1 MARNRNSSHFT
12 ATLPIRF
19 VFLVWISSL
28 PSISLAYRPG
38 EIVPMSR
45 SGQYHGSR
53 TVWHDVVGRHCPV
66 FAVNKEVLMPI
77 TKPVGFTGADPYK
90 LSFQIGHEK
99 LYVPWLYVINRKSP
113 EVPMIDFH
121 LKYSGNDIHGV
132 TAKVIDM
139 PHHYVQVHQDI
150 KKNYW
155 NPQQWPKHII
165 VRYTWEETSE
175 IDVAGGFYVLFGSG
189 LLLSFMLAIYVLQS
203 SKDKLEK
210 FVRETVAETNPEGVA
225 AKAE

>member
-1 MARNRNSSHFT
+1 MARNRNSSRFR

-19 VFLVWISSL
+19 VLLVWISSL

-53 TVWHDVVGRHCPV
+53 SVWHDVVGRHCPV

-90 LSFQIGHEK
+90 LLFQIGHEK

-139 PHHYVQVHQDI
+139 PHHYIQVHEDI

-210 FVRETVAETNPEGVA
+210 FVRETVVETSPEGGVA
-225 AKAE
+225 KVE

>member
-1 MARNRNSSHFT
+1 MARNRCSSHSR
-12 ATLPIRF
+12 ATQPIIF
-19 VFLVWISSL
+19 IFLVWICSL
-28 PSISLAYRPG
+28 PSLSLAYRPG
-38 EIVPMSR
+38 ELVPMSR

-53 TVWHDVVGRHCPV
+53 TVWHDVVGRYCPV

-77 TKPVGFTGADPYK
+77 PKPVGFTGADPYK

-99 LYVPWLYVINRKSP
+99 VYVPWLYVINRKSP

-139 PHHYVQVHQDI
+139 PHHYIQVHQDI
-150 KKNYW
+150 KKNFW
-155 NPQQWPKHII
+155 SPQQWPKFII

-189 LLLSFMLAIYVLQS
+189 LILSFILAIYVLQS

-210 FVRETVAETNPEGVA
+210 FVIDTVVDTSPEGGVA
-225 AKAE
+225 KVE